1 MVSHLTTT
9 LPDGLGMRSKQKKS
23 KISPSISYRKTS
35 IFPSGTSF
43 VSSGIGA
50 KSVVGEI
57 PVGMSNEV
65 VGGEVGE
72 GEFVGDIKID
82 GENVGVI
89 GGRLLRIEPST
100 NESGTGAGVSSGIGA
115 ISVVGREVRDKIGEG
130 VGKGDSVGD
139 TEPGA
144 DPLFKKIAAPPP
156 ITPPHTTTTPITAIA
171 PFPVLP
177 AAVIAASCAP
187 AAFVSTFASF

>member
-89 GGRLLRIEPST
+89 GGLLRIESST
-100 NESGTGAGVSSGIGA
+100 GESCTGAG
-115 ISVVGREVRDKIGEG
+115 EG
-130 VGKGDSVGD
+130 SAYSNR
-139 TEPGA
+139 P
-144 DPLFKKIAAPPP
+144 
-156 ITPPHTTTTPITAIA
+156 TT
-171 PFPVLP
+171 
-177 AAVIAASCAP
+177 
-187 AAFVSTFASF
+187 